1 MKTREWIVARITSLT
16 EKVVDAKVGRRSRVT
31 LLPKPLAHMCST
43 LPQDP
48 SSNPYLLAAGTKF
61 FLLEVEPWSSKDSS
75 SRSRKHSS
83 PAKGKSSGEKRP
95 EGPGH
100 LRSRASESAVPTS
113 RPLST
118 AGSAILVEAP
128 APSTPPHIRRTM
140 SEGGG
145 LPPNATAMA
154 RSEFAIVEEDESDH
168 RSPSP
173 TTLRQPVP
181 KFDAPYSGAPASSS
195 ALAISLARSTPSTPS
210 VQARADP
217 FNPFGTTSSPP
228 PGDASSPTSPVVS
241 PPPTDFEPTITP
253 AGAVPAFLP
262 AHGGHSKKSALSASG
277 STTTSS
283 AGHATT
289 SPRYVRSVVRP
300 TATASSSTTVSGAL
314 PIPATPT
321 SISSRAASQQQH
333 LSSSPASTTSS
344 FAALPRSASSG
355 SSILS
360 ASMMRRAGV
369 PGAFPSSVGS
379 GSISL
384 EKGSATLEAQ
394 TGDSKWEKKLL
405 EEDLAKVSR
414 EDGAIRRAS
423 TVGRKEGT
431 RTSKGWPGSSAA
443 PAGSSGGASSPAERR
458 SGSLS
463 SSSVFEALTGRRMS
477 MGASSSLGAGAK
489 AGAEGEMRKLLRKQ

>member
-1 MKTREWIVARITSLT
+1 
-16 EKVVDAKVGRRSRVT
+16 
-31 LLPKPLAHMCST
+31 
-43 LPQDP
+43 
-48 SSNPYLLAAGTKF
+48 
-61 FLLEVEPWSSKDSS
+61 
-75 SRSRKHSS
+75 
-83 PAKGKSSGEKRP
+83 
-95 EGPGH
+95 
-100 LRSRASESAVPTS
+100 
-113 RPLST
+113 
-118 AGSAILVEAP
+118 
-128 APSTPPHIRRTM
+128 M

-145 LPPNATAMA
+145 LPPNATPMA
-154 RSEFAIVEEDESDH
+154 RSEYAIVEEDESDH

-181 KFDAPYSGAPASSS
+181 RSDEPYSGAPASSS
-195 ALAISLARSTPSTPS
+195 ALAISLARSTPSSPS

-228 PGDASSPTSPVVS
+228 AGDGINPSSPTVS

-262 AHGGHSKKSALSASG
+262 SHGGHSKKSALSASG
-277 STTTSS
+277 STSSS

-289 SPRYVRSVVRP
+289 SPRYVRSTVRP
-300 TATASSSTTVSGAL
+300 STSTITVSGAL

-321 SISSRAASQQQH
+321 SISSKSASQRH
-333 LSSSPASTTSS
+333 LSSSPASTTGSY
-344 FAALPRSASSG
+344 AAFPRSASSG

-360 ASMMRRAGV
+360 ASMMRRAGGGGGV

-384 EKGSATLEAQ
+384 EKAQATLEAQ
-394 TGDSKWEKKLL
+394 TGDSKWEKRLL
-405 EEDLAKVSR
+405 EEDLAKASR

-431 RTSKGWPGSSAA
+431 RTSKGWPSSSAA
-443 PAGSSGGASSPAERR
+443 TGSGSGSGGTSSPAAERR

-477 MGASSSLGAGAK
+477 MGATSGLGGGGAAN